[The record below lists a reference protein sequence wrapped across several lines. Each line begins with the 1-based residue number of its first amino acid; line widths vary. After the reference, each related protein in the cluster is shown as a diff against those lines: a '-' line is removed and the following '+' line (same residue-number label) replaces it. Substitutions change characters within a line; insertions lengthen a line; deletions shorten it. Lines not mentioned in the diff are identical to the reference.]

1 MNLFNDDCL
10 KIMRTMPDNS
20 VDAIVTDPPAGIGF
34 MGKDWDKNKGGR
46 EQWIAWLSERMIEAL
61 RVLKPGGHAL
71 VWSLPRTSH
80 WTGFALE
87 DAGFE
92 VRDCVYHLFGTG
104 FPKSLD
110 ISKAID
116 AMHGAEREV
125 VGEKKLNE
133 RDNKAYPRKAASHF
147 GCHIRK
153 ENSDVHLITAPATE
167 DAQKWSG
174 WGTALKPAV
183 EQWWL
188 VRKPLSEKTIVNNI
202 LKWGT
207 GGLNIDDCRVPT
219 DDSLAGGRGGISPV
233 SEGWD
238 RPHRHDPNQINRLKR
253 ESDRK
258 IAHAEISGR
267 FPANLTHDGSDCV
280 VAEFPETVRRNSN
293 RTHKIQGKADFCW
306 GTRGNDG
313 LITPDYNDNGFAAR
327 FFYCAKASTSDRN
340 EGCDRLQ
347 GGNPYDRNSVTKA
360 FEGMGSTSSPR
371 KNHHPTVKSTELMRY
386 FCRLI
391 TPPGGIILDPF
402 MGSGSTGKAA
412 TLEGFDFIG
421 IELDAEYFQI
431 AQQRIE
437 AAAPAAQNPI
447 VAQPIQPAAK
457 VEENQL
463 RLI

>member
-46 EQWIAWLSERMIEAL
+46 KQWIAWLSERMVEAL

-125 VGEKKLNE
+125 VGQYTARKLP
-133 RDNKAYPRKAASHF
+133 KT
-147 GCHIRK
+147 
-153 ENSDVHLITAPATE
+153 HLIDFNPSSETTLNATAPATE
-167 DAQKWSG
+167 AAQKWSG

-207 GGLNIDDCRVPT
+207 GGLNIDECRVPT
-219 DDSLAGGRGGISPV
+219 DDRPGERDKRGDKHGFKGSRDSLRNDYWAMKS
-233 SEGWD
+233 
-238 RPHRHDPNQINRLKR
+238 Q
-253 ESDRK
+253 
-258 IAHAEISGR
+258 GR

-280 VAEFPETVRRNSN
+280 VAEFPETMRKNSN
-293 RTHKIQGKADFCW
+293 RINKIQGKAAFCW
-306 GTRGNDG
+306 GRQSSEG
-313 LITPDYNDNGFAAR
+313 LVTPDYGDNGLAAR
-327 FFYCAKASTSDRN
+327 FFYCAKASKRDRDDGLDGY
-340 EGCDRLQ
+340 EYQTPTGR
-347 GGNPYDRNSVTKA
+347 
-360 FEGMGSTSSPR
+360 
-371 KNHHPTVKSTELMRY
+371 NHHPTVKSTELMRY
-386 FCRLI
+386 LCRLI

-437 AAAPAAQNPI
+437 AAAPAAPAAQNPI

-457 VEENQL
+457 VEEDQL